1 MDGQDIAQFLLR
13 EGWAELPIDVTDQ
26 AYVEASELA
35 YSRGLGIWGDGP
47 PLAKPAPV
55 RHSARWV
62 AVPRQGLPCIK
73 CVRGAGP
80 PPMTQIKIEANE
92 LACRNKEWG
101 WHDDPRLTFA
111 CGPIATRDLQTSANS
126 PQMTVLVSVK
136 INDGVVMAADSAS
149 SFESGMVYQNADKI
163 VNLMEG
169 LPIGAMATGAGGIG
183 NESIDTL
190 MKDLRRRFSGAD
202 ARHPDWALD
211 PATYTLRD
219 VAIRLRSFLFEEK
232 VKAYSGSV
240 WTRLRICGYSA
251 GRPLAE
257 VWEVL
262 LMGSDSPAPTQVQ
275 GEQEFGIRWD
285 GEYEALS
292 RLIFGLGTRFEEAAA
307 KSGLS
312 REQVADLRGKL
323 APELFELLFVEAMPI
338 QDAVDLA
345 RFLVE
350 ATISFVKFSVA
361 RPKTVGGPIGIA
373 AITKHEGF
381 RWFQRPRELAWE
393 I

>member
-1 MDGQDIAQFLLR
+1 
-13 EGWAELPIDVTDQ
+13 
-26 AYVEASELA
+26 
-35 YSRGLGIWGDGP
+35 
-47 PLAKPAPV
+47 
-55 RHSARWV
+55 
-62 AVPRQGLPCIK
+62 
-73 CVRGAGP
+73 
-80 PPMTQIKIEANE
+80 
-92 LACRNKEWG
+92 
-101 WHDDPRLTFA
+101 
-111 CGPIATRDLQTSANS
+111 
-126 PQMTVLVSVK
+126 MTVLVSVK

-202 ARHPDWALD
+202 ASHPDWALD
-211 PATYTLRD
+211 PVTYTLRD
-219 VAIRLRSFLFEEK
+219 IAIRLRSFLFEEK

-240 WTRLRICGYSA
+240 WTRVRICGYSA
-251 GRPLAE
+251 VAE

-262 LMGSDSPAPTQVQ
+262 LMGSESPAPTQVQ

-292 RLIFGLGTRFEEAAA
+292 RLIFGLGTKFDEAAA
-307 KSGLS
+307 RNGLN
-312 REQVADLRGKL
+312 REQVADLRRKL

-350 ATISFVKFSVA
+350 ATISFVKFSVV

-381 RWFQRPRELAWE
+381 RWFQRPRALARE

>member
-1 MDGQDIAQFLLR
+1 
-13 EGWAELPIDVTDQ
+13 
-26 AYVEASELA
+26 
-35 YSRGLGIWGDGP
+35 
-47 PLAKPAPV
+47 
-55 RHSARWV
+55 
-62 AVPRQGLPCIK
+62 
-73 CVRGAGP
+73 
-80 PPMTQIKIEANE
+80 MTQIKIEANE

-126 PQMTVLVSVK
+126 SQMTVLVSVK

-202 ARHPDWALD
+202 AKHPDWALD

>member
-1 MDGQDIAQFLLR
+1 
-13 EGWAELPIDVTDQ
+13 
-26 AYVEASELA
+26 
-35 YSRGLGIWGDGP
+35 
-47 PLAKPAPV
+47 
-55 RHSARWV
+55 
-62 AVPRQGLPCIK
+62 
-73 CVRGAGP
+73 
-80 PPMTQIKIEANE
+80 
-92 LACRNKEWG
+92 
-101 WHDDPRLTFA
+101 
-111 CGPIATRDLQTSANS
+111 
-126 PQMTVLVSVK
+126 MTVLVSVK

-202 ARHPDWALD
+202 AKHPDWALD
-211 PATYTLRD
+211 PVTYTLRD

-240 WTRLRICGYSA
+240 WTRVRICGYSA

-262 LMGSDSPAPTQVQ
+262 LLGLDSPSPTQVQ

-292 RLIFGLGTRFEEAAA
+292 RLIFGLGTKFEECMSPKSCTVAARSSLNNLPNCSTLISCGSTPSFA
-307 KSGLS
+307 K
-312 REQVADLRGKL
+312 V
-323 APELFELLFVEAMPI
+323 
-338 QDAVDLA
+338 
-345 RFLVE
+345 
-350 ATISFVKFSVA
+350 SFTGGACRASSVRVFALNPVWRAAGRVA
-361 RPKTVGGPIGIA
+361 RILPFRHDASGPG
-373 AITKHEGF
+373 
-381 RWFQRPRELAWE
+381 
-393 I
+393 

>member
-1 MDGQDIAQFLLR
+1 M
-13 EGWAELPIDVTDQ
+13 
-26 AYVEASELA
+26 AS
-35 YSRGLGIWGDGP
+35 P
-47 PLAKPAPV
+47 
-55 RHSARWV
+55 
-62 AVPRQGLPCIK
+62 
-73 CVRGAGP
+73 
-80 PPMTQIKIEANE
+80 
-92 LACRNKEWG
+92 
-101 WHDDPRLTFA
+101 
-111 CGPIATRDLQTSANS
+111 
-126 PQMTVLVSVK
+126 
-136 INDGVVMAADSAS
+136 
-149 SFESGMVYQNADKI
+149 
-163 VNLMEG
+163 
-169 LPIGAMATGAGGIG
+169 
-183 NESIDTL
+183 
-190 MKDLRRRFSGAD
+190 
-202 ARHPDWALD
+202 
-211 PATYTLRD
+211 TYTLRD

-240 WTRLRICGYSA
+240 WTRVRICGYSA

-262 LMGSDSPAPTQVQ
+262 LLGPDSPAPTQVQ

-292 RLIFGLGTRFEEAAA
+292 RLIFGLGTNFDEAAA

-312 REQVADLRGKL
+312 REQAADLRGKL

-350 ATISFVKFSVA
+350 ATISFVKFAVA